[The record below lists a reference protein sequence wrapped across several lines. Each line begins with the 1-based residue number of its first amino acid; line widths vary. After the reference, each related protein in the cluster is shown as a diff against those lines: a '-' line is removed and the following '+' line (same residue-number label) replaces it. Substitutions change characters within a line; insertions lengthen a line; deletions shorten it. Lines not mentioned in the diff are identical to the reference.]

1 VAVDIT
7 TDLNKVRN
15 IGIMAHID
23 AGKTTTT
30 ERILFYTG
38 ITYKIGEVHEGAATM
53 DWMEQEQ
60 ERGITITSAAT
71 TCWWKNHQINIIDT
85 PGHVDFTAE
94 VERSLRVLDGA
105 VAVFDGVAGVE
116 PQTMTVWRQAN
127 KYAVPRMCFVN
138 KLDRTGADFFR
149 CVDMMVERL
158 NSTPLVLQLPIGA
171 EHDFLGVVDLVGMR
185 ALTWHGETTMGE
197 DYTVEE
203 VPAELQGQAEEY
215 REKLV
220 ETLAEADDDIME
232 VYLEDG
238 DVFTPEQ
245 LDEAIRRATLADKLN
260 PVLCGTAFKNKGV
273 QPLLDAVVK
282 YLPSPLDI
290 EAIIGHSVKDE
301 EEKIERKPA
310 DSEPFSGLA
319 YKIASD
325 PHLGKLIYVRVYS
338 GKLEAGS
345 SVMNSV
351 NGRKERIG
359 KVYQMHANK
368 REEIASVGAG
378 QIVAVMGLKDTKT
391 GHTLCDPAHPVV
403 LESMTFPAPV
413 IEVAIE
419 PKTKGDQ
426 EKLGTAIQR
435 LSDEDPTFTVKSDEE
450 TGQTIIAGMG
460 ELHLEILVDRMKR
473 EFRVEAT
480 VGKPQVAYRET
491 IRKKVES
498 HSYTHKKQTGG
509 SGQFAKVVV
518 SLEPNTDPETGQGA
532 GYEFVNNVSGGR
544 VPREYIP
551 SVDQGGQDAM
561 EFGVLAGYPMVDVK
575 FTLEDGAYHDV
586 DSSELAFK
594 IAGNQAFKEAA
605 RMAKAVLLEP
615 MFAVEV
621 ITPESFLG
629 TVIGDINSR
638 RGQIQAQEERHG
650 DMVVNALVP
659 LSEMFGYVGD
669 LRSKTSGQASYSME
683 FDSYAEVPTNIADEI
698 IKKVR
703 GE

>member
-1 VAVDIT
+1 MAKIDQ
-7 TDLNKVRN
+7 VRN
-15 IGIMAHID
+15 IGVVAHID
-23 AGKTTTT
+23 AGKTTVS
-30 ERILFYTG
+30 ERFLFHSG
-38 ITYKIGEVHEGAATM
+38 KIHKAGEVHDGETQM
-53 DWMEQEQ
+53 DWMEQER
-60 ERGITITSAAT
+60 ERGITITAAAT
-71 TCWWKNHQINIIDT
+71 TFEWAKHEIHLIDT
-85 PGHVDFTAE
+85 PGHVDFTIE

-105 VAVFDGVAGVE
+105 VVVFCAVGGVQ
-116 PQTMTVWRQAN
+116 PQSETVWHQAD
-127 KYAVPRMCFVN
+127 KFHVPRLAFVN
-138 KLDRTGADFFR
+138 KLDRVGASFDG
-149 CVDMMVERL
+149 VVAEIKERL
-158 NSTPLVLQLPIGA
+158 GANPVPIQLPIGSEDA
-171 EHDFLGVVDLVGMR
+171 FEGVVDLVGMR
-185 ALTWHGETTMGE
+185 ALTWRGETTMGE
-197 DYTVEE
+197 DYEVEE
-203 VPAELQGQAEEY
+203 IPADLAEQAAEY
-215 REKLV
+215 REKFI
-220 ETLAEADDDIME
+220 ETLAEADDEIME
-232 VYLEDG
+232 KYLEEG
-238 DVFTPEQ
+238 DENFTVAE
-245 LDEAIRRATLADKLN
+245 LEAAIRRATLADKLN

-282 YLPSPLDI
+282 FLPSPLDI
-290 EAIIGHSVKDE
+290 DGIQGHSVKDE
-301 EEKIERKPA
+301 DEVIVRQPS
-310 DSEPFSGLA
+310 DDEPFSGLA

-345 SVMNSV
+345 TVVNSV

-391 GHTLCDPAHPVV
+391 GHTLCDPQNQVV

-435 LSDEDPTFTVKSDEE
+435 LSDEDPTFTVKADEE

-491 IRKKVES
+491 LRKEVTK

-509 SGQFAKVVV
+509 SGQFAKVVIN
-518 SLEPNTDPETGQGA
+518 LGPNIDPETGQGA

-544 VPREYIP
+544 VPKEYIP
-551 SVDQGGQDAM
+551 SVDQGGQEAM

-575 FTLEDGAYHDV
+575 FSLEDGAYHDV

-605 RMAKAVLLEP
+605 RRAKPVLLEP

-621 ITPESFLG
+621 TTPESFLG

-683 FDSYAEVPTNIADEI
+683 FDSYAEVPSNIAEEI
-698 IKKVR
+698 VKKVR